1 MGRKTTILF
10 YFYIGVGV
18 LALILTWVHA
28 QAYFEY
34 GLLSGNVKFWQ
45 DVLFDSNPANKFL
58 TVDIFFFVLAAN
70 VWMVIES
77 RRIGIKYVWGYIAVG
92 VFIAISFAFP
102 LFLAAR
108 ERQLLANSKEGKE
121 FNLYQIDIVGIT
133 ILCLVVLSTAVWF
146 LLAMER

>member
-1 MGRKTTILF
+1 MGCKTTILF
-10 YFYIGVGV
+10 YFYIGIGV

-28 QAYFEY
+28 QTYFEY

-45 DVLFDSNPANKFL
+45 DVLLGSNPANKFL

-108 ERQLLANSKEGKE
+108 ERQLLVNNKKSEE
-121 FNLYQIDIVGIT
+121 FRLCLADLIGLAV
-133 ILCLVVLSTAVWF
+133 LCLVVLSAGAWF
-146 LLAMER
+146 LSTIG